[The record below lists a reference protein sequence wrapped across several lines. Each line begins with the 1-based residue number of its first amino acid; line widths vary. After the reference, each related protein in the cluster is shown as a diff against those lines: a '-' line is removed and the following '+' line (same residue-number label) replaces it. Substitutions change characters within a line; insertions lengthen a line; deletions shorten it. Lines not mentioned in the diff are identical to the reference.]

1 MATQNQDAYLNYI
14 CAESKTVL
22 SLSGI
27 NLPYQDFNIFR
38 KADNAMYLLYII
50 IT

>member
-22 SLSGI
+22 SLPGI
-27 NLPYQDFNIFR
+27 NLPYQEALCTRLFKNT
-38 KADNAMYLLYII
+38 YILQ
-50 IT
+50 